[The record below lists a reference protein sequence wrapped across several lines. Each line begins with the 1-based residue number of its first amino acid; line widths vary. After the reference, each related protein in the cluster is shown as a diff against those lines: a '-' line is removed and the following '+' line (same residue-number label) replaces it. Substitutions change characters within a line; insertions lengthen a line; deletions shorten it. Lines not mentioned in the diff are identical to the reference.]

1 MFWVALTAVGSFI
14 AALGGIGLN
23 IASRIQQS
31 KESGAKESA
40 TIAQVGVDLIKE
52 ANARQEKYIIQLV
65 GDIGRVEGQLAECKE
80 ERHLLM
86 DENKE
91 LKRDNVTLKAQVG
104 EARAEIQDL
113 RERLEKAGL

>member
-14 AALGGIGLN
+14 AALGGIGLS
-23 IASRIQQS
+23 IASRIQQN

-52 ANARQEKYIIQLV
+52 ANARQERYIVQLV
-65 GDIGRVEGQLAECKE
+65 GEVGEVRGQLNECKE

-86 DENKE
+86 SENKE
-91 LKRDNVTLKAQVG
+91 LKEDNVTLKAQVG